1 MPEEP
6 QLQTST
12 QIIPG
17 SNFARGQLQLSN
29 PPPRSSSLPLS
40 TAAPAFAP
48 LPLHP
53 ISARA
58 SYAAPSSP
66 VPASPP
72 LLSRSTSS
80 PPQTNPT
87 LPSTPIPS
95 AQSSAPPAHSPET
108 PALTHQIH
116 T

>member
-12 QIIPG
+12 QIVPG
-17 SNFARGQLQLSN
+17 SNFARGQLQLSK
-29 PPPRSSSLPLS
+29 PAPRCASLTPS
-40 TAAPAFAP
+40 TAAPASAP
-48 LPLHP
+48 PPLHP

-66 VPASPP
+66 IPASPP

-80 PPQTNPT
+80 PPQTDPA

-95 AQSSAPPAHSPET
+95 AQSTAPPAQSAET
-108 PALTHQIH
+108 PS
-116 T
+116 